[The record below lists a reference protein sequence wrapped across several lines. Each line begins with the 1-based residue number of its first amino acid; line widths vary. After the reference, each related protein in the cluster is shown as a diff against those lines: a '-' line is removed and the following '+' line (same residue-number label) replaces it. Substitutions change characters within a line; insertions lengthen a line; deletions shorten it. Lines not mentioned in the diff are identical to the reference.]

1 MAPPP
6 CVLAAAG
13 PNNANTFVAKVS
25 CLAALQA
32 LGSSQ
37 LVFGAGA
44 FATIS
49 CLGDYYFFVR
59 VEERAIPKFVHK
71 LGKDINNLPGK
82 PQVHWVRPLT
92 RRLQRL
98 FGWGDV
104 LTVRADV
111 VHATKSGDIEELR
124 ALTPQAAEVIEDV
137 DVSVAPDL

>member
-1 MAPPP
+1 M
-6 CVLAAAG
+6 
-13 PNNANTFVAKVS
+13 
-25 CLAALQA
+25 
-32 LGSSQ
+32 
-37 LVFGAGA
+37 
-44 FATIS
+44 
-49 CLGDYYFFVR
+49 
-59 VEERAIPKFVHK
+59 HK

-104 LTVRADV
+104 SPTRADV